1 MQTKNA
7 CKIFFGNVCLSAKI
21 NLRLKN
27 CGNFNVT
34 WKNFGCRHQK
44 KAGRTIFIYGNCMRN
59 IFFQKKTSFFT
70 TRLFYLVQTAAETIS
85 NFFQ

>member
-44 KAGRTIFIYGNCMRN
+44 KAGRTIFIFFHHQTVLFGSNSRRN
-59 IFFQKKTSFFT
+59 YFEFFSMTF
-70 TRLFYLVQTAAETIS
+70 
-85 NFFQ
+85 